1 MLNRCNLMGVS
12 CPALERNVQYAMN
25 ARHKVLLGLIHHE
38 DYQRTQSQRNQARPI
53 VGALQEVGFLVLEAE
68 EFHQVLIDS
77 DALARFRIRALVLRR
92 LWAQEMH
99 HLREIRRRRGLSLK
113 IPVRKRRKVLH
124 RAFSIVKRRD
134 SLVHAF
140 RRLEIEAALSLKHC
154 RIWSR
159 VLDSDA
165 SGAVV
170 LEDDFYL
177 RDESSPRHLASLV
190 RMHFQDFDLID
201 LAGGLSRGS
210 LGLPDDPSGDL
221 NIPFMVANTTC
232 GYFIS
237 KTACQVLVDMVARN
251 TELLYLAPD
260 FLITE
265 LNVNG
270 FEGSSLLPWALPLV
284 HGSREGTVESSIPY

>member
-1 MLNRCNLMGVS
+1 
-12 CPALERNVQYAMN
+12 MN
-25 ARHKVLLGLIHHE
+25 ASHQILLGLIHHA
-38 DYQRTQSQRNQARPI
+38 DYRRTQSQRNQARPV
-53 VGALQEVGFLVLEAE
+53 VGALQDVGFLVLEAE
-68 EFHQVLIDS
+68 EFHQVLTDT
-77 DALARFRIRALVLRR
+77 DELARFRIRALVLRR

-99 HLREIRRRRGLSLK
+99 HLREVRRRRGSSLK
-113 IPVRKRRKVLH
+113 IRFRKRRKVLA
-124 RAFSIVKRRD
+124 RAFSVVTRRD
-134 SLVHAF
+134 SLVQAF
-140 RRLEIEAALSLKHC
+140 RRLEIEAALSLKHL

-159 VLDSDA
+159 VLESDA

-177 RDESSPRHLASLV
+177 RDESSPQNLATLV

-201 LAGGLSRGS
+201 LAGGLSRDS
-210 LGLPDDPSGDL
+210 LGLPDAPQRDL

-237 KTACQVLVDMVARN
+237 KKACQALVGMVATN
-251 TELLYLAPD
+251 PELLYLAPD

-270 FEGSSLLPWALPLV
+270 FEGSSLLPWALPLM